1 MISWILFAIFCT
13 WVLINRFSEGGKIE
27 DEPLGMPRGTVRA
40 LMTILLVA
48 FPFGYI
54 MSGEVIPGLI
64 INIIFV
70 VVAFYFEARRS
81 GHEKLKEI
89 VDEIKTTD
97 IVVEDIRKPKK
108 PLYLPKYSVRFLLVV
123 MLVIT
128 QIMIFLQPSVTF
140 QITNTLADLL
150 LIVILFIIGASFR
163 SILKAREK
171 KTLKEKI
178 ANMDAS
184 LSDVQV
190 IEKLMLEEASWW
202 KRTGRNLLSLIMLI
216 VVIIALLFYTF
227 NWDYTI
233 FEINTPY
240 YELTVVG
247 LLLLLVNAYYGFRD

>member
-48 FPFGYI
+48 FPFTYI
-54 MSGEVIPGLI
+54 IRGDEIPGLI
-64 INIIFV
+64 VNIIFI
-70 VVAFYFEARRS
+70 VVAFYFESRRS
-81 GHEKLKEI
+81 VHEKLKEI
-89 VDEIKTTD
+89 VEEVKTTD
-97 IVVEDIRKPKK
+97 LVVKDVRKPKK

-123 MLVIT
+123 TLVIT
-128 QIMIFLQPSVTF
+128 QIMIFLQPSVSF
-140 QITNTLADLL
+140 QITSTLADLL
-150 LIVILFIIGASFR
+150 LIIVLFIIGASFR

-171 KTLKEKI
+171 NKLKDKI

-202 KRTGRNLLSLIMLI
+202 KRTGKNILSLIMLI
-216 VVIIALLFYTF
+216 IVIIALLFYTF
-227 NWDYTI
+227 NLDYI
-233 FEINTPY
+233 IVEISTPY
-240 YELTVVG
+240 YKLTVVG

>member
-1 MISWILFAIFCT
+1 MISWILFAIFST

-54 MSGEVIPGLI
+54 ISGKEIPGLI

-97 IVVEDIRKPKK
+97 IVIEDLRKPKK

-150 LIVILFIIGASFR
+150 LIIILFIIGASFR

-202 KRTGRNLLSLIMLI
+202 KRTGKNILSLIMLI
-216 VVIIALLFYTF
+216 VVIIALLCYTF
-227 NWDYTI
+227 NWDYNLFSSPSYT
-233 FEINTPY
+233 
-240 YELTVVG
+240 LTFVG
-247 LLLLLVNAYYGFRD
+247 FFLLLVNAYYGFRD

>member
-54 MSGEVIPGLI
+54 ISGEEVPGLI

-97 IVVEDIRKPKK
+97 ILVEDVRKPKK

-150 LIVILFIIGASFR
+150 LIIVLFIIGASFR

-202 KRTGRNLLSLIMLI
+202 KRTGKNILSLIMLI
-216 VVIIALLFYTF
+216 VVIIALLCYTF
-227 NWDYTI
+227 NWDYILFSSHSYT
-233 FEINTPY
+233 
-240 YELTVVG
+240 LTFVG
-247 LLLLLVNAYYGFRD
+247 FFLLLVNAYYGFRD

>member
-54 MSGEVIPGLI
+54 ISGKEIPGLI

-97 IVVEDIRKPKK
+97 IVIEDLRKPKK
-108 PLYLPKYSVRFLLVV
+108 PLYLPKYSVRFFLVV

-150 LIVILFIIGASFR
+150 LIIILFIIGASFR

-202 KRTGRNLLSLIMLI
+202 KRTGKNILSLIMLI
-216 VVIIALLFYTF
+216 VVIIALLCYTF
-227 NWDYTI
+227 NWDYILFSSPSYT
-233 FEINTPY
+233 
-240 YELTVVG
+240 LTFVG
-247 LLLLLVNAYYGFRD
+247 FFLLLVNAYYGFRD

>member
-54 MSGEVIPGLI
+54 ISGEEIPGLI

-97 IVVEDIRKPKK
+97 ILVEDVRKPKK

-150 LIVILFIIGASFR
+150 LIIILFIIGASFR

-202 KRTGRNLLSLIMLI
+202 KRTGKNILSLIMLI
-216 VVIIALLFYTF
+216 VVIIALLCYTF
-227 NWDYTI
+227 NWDYILFSSPSYT
-233 FEINTPY
+233 
-240 YELTVVG
+240 LTFVG
-247 LLLLLVNAYYGFRD
+247 FFLLLVNAYYGFRD

>member
-54 MSGEVIPGLI
+54 ISGEEIPGLI

-97 IVVEDIRKPKK
+97 IIIEDLREPKK

-123 MLVIT
+123 ILVIT
-128 QIMIFLQPSVTF
+128 QIIIFLQPSVTF

-150 LIVILFIIGASFR
+150 LIIILFIIGASFR
-163 SILKAREK
+163 NILKAREK
-171 KTLKEKI
+171 KKLKEKI

-202 KRTGRNLLSLIMLI
+202 KRTGKNVLSLIILI
-216 VVIIALLFYTF
+216 VVIIALLCYTF
-227 NWDYTI
+227 NWDYAL
-233 FEINTPY
+233 FSSPY
-240 YELTVVG
+240 YTLTLVG
-247 LLLLLVNAYYGFRD
+247 FFLLLVNAYYGFRD

>member
-54 MSGEVIPGLI
+54 ISGKEIPGLI

-70 VVAFYFEARRS
+70 VVAFYFEARRG

-97 IVVEDIRKPKK
+97 IVIEDLRKPKK

-150 LIVILFIIGASFR
+150 LIIILFIIGASFR

-190 IEKLMLEEASWW
+190 IEKLMLEESSWW
-202 KRTGRNLLSLIMLI
+202 KRTGKNILSLIMLI
-216 VVIIALLFYTF
+216 VVIIALLCYTF
-227 NWDYTI
+227 NWDYNLFSSPSYT
-233 FEINTPY
+233 
-240 YELTVVG
+240 LTFVG
-247 LLLLLVNAYYGFRD
+247 FFLLLVNAYYGFRD

>member
-54 MSGEVIPGLI
+54 ISGGEIPGLI

-70 VVAFYFEARRS
+70 VVAFYFESRRS

-97 IVVEDIRKPKK
+97 MVVEDVRKPKK
-108 PLYLPKYSVRFLLVV
+108 PLYLPKYSVRFLLV
-123 MLVIT
+123 MILVIT

-150 LIVILFIIGASFR
+150 LIIVLFIIGASFR

-184 LSDVQV
+184 LSDVQI
-190 IEKLMLEEASWW
+190 IEKLMLVEASWW
-202 KRTGRNLLSLIMLI
+202 KRSGKNVLSLIMLI

-227 NWDYTI
+227 NWDYTLY
-233 FEINTPY
+233 EITTPY
-240 YELTVVG
+240 TKLTIVG